1 MAVAAE
7 DTVAEEIVQIVKRL
21 PDAQRAEV
29 ADFARFLASKYAP
42 EADGDARWEA
52 ILADP
57 RPRPKL
63 EAFAR
68 ASEAEGSEP
77 LDLNKMRAIAGIEA
91 AADR

>member
-1 MAVAAE
+1 MAVA
-7 DTVAEEIVQIVKRL
+7 TNEIVELFERL
-21 PDAQRAEV
+21 PEPQRAEV

-63 EAFAR
+63 DAFMR
-68 ASEAEGSEP
+68 ESLAEGSEP
-77 LDLNKMRAIAGIEA
+77 LDLDKMREIADGA
-91 AADR
+91 AVVKA